1 MLRPAGYGLSR
12 RLIDLDESYTMF
24 LLGGFCT
31 ALFSVR
37 SGNNEPTDF
46 WGPTLHLVVLGGI
59 SAVLTMLAWRNLQA
73 IRRARLGLAGE
84 QVMGEL
90 LQPLW
95 AKGYQVFHDVMGAEK
110 WNIDHV
116 VVGPAGVFAIETKT
130 RTKKPGPKGE
140 PGHRVTFDGK
150 SLRFPGFVD
159 SRALDQAKRNA
170 KWLGDWLSKA
180 TGEPVTA
187 QAIVVLPGWLVDR
200 TARDSSVSVLSG
212 KEMVKF
218 IAEGTP
224 RLSEKLIRQV
234 AHQLDQKCRD
244 VEF

>member
-1 MLRPAGYGLSR
+1 
-12 RLIDLDESYTMF
+12 
-24 LLGGFCT
+24 
-31 ALFSVR
+31 
-37 SGNNEPTDF
+37 
-46 WGPTLHLVVLGGI
+46 
-59 SAVLTMLAWRNLQA
+59 
-73 IRRARLGLAGE
+73 
-84 QVMGEL
+84 
-90 LQPLW
+90 
-95 AKGYQVFHDVMGAEK
+95 
-110 WNIDHV
+110 
-116 VVGPAGVFAIETKT
+116 
-130 RTKKPGPKGE
+130 
-140 PGHRVTFDGK
+140 
-150 SLRFPGFVD
+150 
-159 SRALDQAKRNA
+159 LDQAKRNA

-200 TARDSSVSVLSG
+200 TVRDSSVSVLSG